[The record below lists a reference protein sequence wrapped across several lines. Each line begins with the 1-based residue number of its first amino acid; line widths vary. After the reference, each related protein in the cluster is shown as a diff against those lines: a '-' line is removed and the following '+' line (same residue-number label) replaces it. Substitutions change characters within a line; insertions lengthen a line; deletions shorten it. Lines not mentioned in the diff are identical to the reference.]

1 LASGWLRHCLIYDIP
16 RNYALSGPPGRRIN
30 LFVLMVLV
38 ILGDE
43 RSCPKLHHDELS
55 ARERAVL
62 FALLSAA
69 RKLSNAELQ
78 ALIGIR
84 LDGKERRKLNDLKL
98 VESEKPGRWFVHEL
112 SDAGWRWCAD
122 ELAAGPEGRP
132 TSLERSLYLML
143 GMFERYMAAARLNL
157 ADVASLDLKARPSG
171 RHKRRDTAEG
181 DGDLTARVAAAYQ
194 ALTPGPGEFVKLWEL
209 RERLADIPRP
219 ALDGAL
225 GAMFTARR
233 VNLIPQSNQQALT
246 AADRE
251 SALRIGGEH
260 KHLISFE

>member
-1 LASGWLRHCLIYDIP
+1 
-16 RNYALSGPPGRRIN
+16 
-30 LFVLMVLV
+30 M
-38 ILGDE
+38 
-43 RSCPKLHHDELS
+43 HHDELS

-69 RKLSNAELQ
+69 RKLSNQELE

-84 LDGKERRKLNDLKL
+84 LEGKERRKLNDLKL

-112 SDAGWRWCAD
+112 SDAGWRWCAE
-122 ELAAGPEGRP
+122 ELAAGAAGRP

-143 GMFERYMAAARLNL
+143 GMFERYMTAARLSL
-157 ADVASLDLKARPSG
+157 AEVASLDLKARPRG

-181 DGDLTARVAAAYQ
+181 DGDLTARVEATYR
-194 ALTPGPGEFVKLWEL
+194 ALADCGGDFVKLREL
-209 RERLADIPRP
+209 RERLTDIPRS

-225 GAMFTARR
+225 ESMFTAGR

-251 SALRIGGEH
+251 SALRIGGED
-260 KHLISFE
+260 KHLISIE

>member
-1 LASGWLRHCLIYDIP
+1 
-16 RNYALSGPPGRRIN
+16 
-30 LFVLMVLV
+30 V
-38 ILGDE
+38 
-43 RSCPKLHHDELS
+43 HHDELS

-69 RKLSNAELQ
+69 RKLSNAELE

-84 LDGKERRKLNDLKL
+84 LEGKERRKLNDLKL

-122 ELAAGPEGRP
+122 ELSAGSEGRP
-132 TSLERSLYLML
+132 TSLERSLYLVL
-143 GMFERYMAAARLNL
+143 GMFERYMTAARLSL
-157 ADVASLDLKARPSG
+157 ADVASLDLKARPAG

-181 DGDLTARVAAAYQ
+181 DGDLTARVEAAYR
-194 ALTPGPGEFVKLWEL
+194 ALASSRGEFVKLREL
-209 RERLADIPRP
+209 RERLTDIPRP
-219 ALDGAL
+219 ALDAAL
-225 GAMFTARR
+225 ASMFTGRR
-233 VNLIPQSNQQALT
+233 VNLVPQSNQQALT

-260 KHLISFE
+260 KHLMSIE